1 MTTNKSRAKSKPAQ
15 DNGQEM
21 TTEKAQE
28 FLQAQNRLRA
38 EQAKMEI
45 EKILEQYK
53 CQIRAYP
60 LINLEGR
67 IVATADI
74 VAVLDD

>member
-1 MTTNKSRAKSKPAQ
+1 MTPRTRAKRKPTQ
-15 DNGQEM
+15 DNGQEI

-28 FLQAQNRLRA
+28 FLQAQNKLRA
-38 EQAKMEI
+38 EQAKVEI

-60 LINLEGR
+60 FINPEGR

-74 VAVLDD
+74 VAV